1 MEHWMLE
8 TMNSF
13 GYLGIFLLILA
24 ENIFPP
30 IPSEVILTFSGFMTT
45 YTKMHV
51 PGVVLSSTAGSL
63 VGAVV
68 LYQIGNLLSQER
80 LEHLVAGPV
89 GKTLRLKKEHIQQA
103 VNWFDSKGN
112 YTVFFCRFIP
122 IVRSLISIPAGMAAM
137 TAGRFLWMTA
147 LGSFFWNLA
156 LISLGAFAG
165 SSWEKAAQ
173 YFGNYTKAA
182 KIVLLAALIIG
193 GILFF
198 AKNYEVI
205 ALNVCKKYIVKFFY
219 VFRCCAAATTYNICS
234 CLHQT
239 FHAVC
244 KLLSSHRIYRLSLFI
259 DNWHPCIWLHNQ
271 WNTYSFTHVLYH

>member
-63 VGAVV
+63 VGAFV

-103 VNWFDSKGN
+103 VNWL
-112 YTVFFCRFIP
+112 
-122 IVRSLISIPAGMAAM
+122 SLIHI
-137 TAGRFLWMTA
+137 
-147 LGSFFWNLA
+147 
-156 LISLGAFAG
+156 
-165 SSWEKAAQ
+165 
-173 YFGNYTKAA
+173 
-182 KIVLLAALIIG
+182 
-193 GILFF
+193 
-198 AKNYEVI
+198 
-205 ALNVCKKYIVKFFY
+205 
-219 VFRCCAAATTYNICS
+219 
-234 CLHQT
+234 
-239 FHAVC
+239 
-244 KLLSSHRIYRLSLFI
+244 
-259 DNWHPCIWLHNQ
+259 
-271 WNTYSFTHVLYH
+271 

>member
-137 TAGRFLWMTA
+137 AAGRFLWMTA

-198 AKNYEVI
+198 
-205 ALNVCKKYIVKFFY
+205 CKKIMK
-219 VFRCCAAATTYNICS
+219 
-234 CLHQT
+234 
-239 FHAVC
+239 
-244 KLLSSHRIYRLSLFI
+244 SSH
-259 DNWHPCIWLHNQ
+259 
-271 WNTYSFTHVLYH
+271 